1 MISSKLF
8 FLKKKNI
15 RTIFFFIG
23 LFCIYCDS
31 YNFFSIPIPWIG
43 LMLCTLSCI
52 SNQIMP
58 FPKLLY
64 SIILLILVL
73 IIITSIKYKYNNAPL
88 DFIAIRFI
96 NILAFVI
103 ILNYFASQN
112 YQNKNFLYLEK
123 NLINIGLFF
132 SLIAILL
139 FFIQMF
145 NLQGIN
151 FLDFL
156 RNRLTTGGGEIY
168 TLKYNYN
175 FDDQYVYYRA
185 IGTFREPSLL
195 VNALVLPLFLS
206 IKNKRYLSM
215 AIFSLS
221 IYLTYSLA
229 MFFAISFGLI
239 FSVVVI
245 YKKKLV
251 SKNFILSALFVI
263 FLTFLFLLYLNF
275 GPEFSNIYLERLAHL
290 SENNSRDYIYKN
302 LEIILGEYWFGNGV
316 GYGFFKLAEHILGS
330 SDIPVSFLSLP
341 LNIWSSGGIIGLA
354 IIIYLILAHNILT
367 LINFKSFNRDL
378 YFYIVPLNVFF
389 ILYFSSF
396 EELHIW
402 HAIALGMFLSY
413 LNSFKQKN

>member
-1 MISSKLF
+1 MISSKSF
-8 FLKKKNI
+8 FFKKKNI
-15 RTIFFFIG
+15 RTIVFFIG

-64 SIILLILVL
+64 SIILLIFIL
-73 IIITSIKYKYNNAPL
+73 IIITIIKYELNNAPL
-88 DFIAIRFI
+88 GFIALRII

-103 ILNYFASQN
+103 ILNYFACQN
-112 YQNKNFLYLEK
+112 YQDKNFLDLEK
-123 NLINIGLFF
+123 NLVNIGLFF
-132 SLIAILL
+132 SSIAILL
-139 FFIQMF
+139 FLTQIL
-145 NLQGIN
+145 NLKEIN
-151 FLDFL
+151 FIDFL
-156 RNRLTTGGGEIY
+156 RNRLSTGGGEIY

-195 VNALVLPLFLS
+195 ANALVLPFFLS
-206 IKNKRYLSM
+206 IKIKRYFSM
-215 AIFSLS
+215 AVIGLS

-229 MFFAISFGLI
+229 MFIAICFGVA
-239 FSVVVI
+239 S
-245 YKKKLV
+245 
-251 SKNFILSALFVI
+251 SLFVI
-263 FLTFLFLLYLNF
+263 HKSKLISKNIILPFFTLIFLMFIFFKF
-275 GPEFSNIYLERLAHL
+275 GSEFSNVYLERLVYL

-302 LEIILGEYWFGNGV
+302 LEVILGDYWLGNGI

-330 SDIPVSFLSLP
+330 FAVPVSFLSLP
-341 LNIWSSGGIIGLA
+341 LNIWSSGGVIGL
-354 IIIYLILAHNILT
+354 IIIIHLILSHNILT
-367 LINFKSFNRDL
+367 LINFNSFNRNL
-378 YFYIVPLNVFF
+378 YLLIVPLNVFL

-402 HAIALGMFLSY
+402 HAIALGMYLSY
-413 LNSFKQKN
+413 FNHFKENN